1 MHGDENR
8 DDWPVAHGDRAAW
21 TEMDRSG
28 WRISPSDKP
37 CVYCR
42 IQNVEDDDVIHD
54 DVGAEMAPLLATA
67 SMAIVV
73 S

>member
-8 DDWPVAHGDRAAW
+8 DDWPVAHGDRTAW

-28 WRISPSDKP
+28 WRIFLSDLT
-37 CVYCR
+37 CGLCR
-42 IQNVEDDDVIHD
+42 VQNVEDDDVIHD

>member
-1 MHGDENR
+1 MRGGENR

-28 WRISPSDKP
+28 WRIFRSDQP
-37 CVYCR
+37 CGPCR
-42 IQNVEDDDVIHD
+42 IQNVEDDDVAHE
-54 DVGAEMAPLLATA
+54 DVGAEVAPLLAAT